1 MAGGSWKDEVVKVQQ
16 DTSLP
21 ITSRC
26 TRILEILKQ
35 NGLCFKQCIEP
46 KMMLVHVKNRGGQLV
61 SVSDVH
67 QKGAAMAQIGF
78 SMSKIGQSVCFCLPS
93 AGSMRHQVVEAN
105 KSLAQLSQNQL
116 CEPLGCERFASV
128 SSSHLVTFLR
138 AAQAG
143 CKTLEDEISTGGCL
157 SLEAM
162 CQKQDDLKEM
172 VVSGWEWHVID
183 SQVEALCPE
192 LPGFMAQAL
201 NSDHAVK
208 TAAGELECACTIA
221 STFELQGTKDLKKA
235 QEAAMASR
243 PACGK
248 YIGAITAFVKHFT
261 GGDAFPL
268 LKLLQSIGSS
278 AAIKLL
284 SSHSK
289 LTKSSHQRL

>member
-1 MAGGSWKDEVVKVQQ
+1 
-16 DTSLP
+16 
-21 ITSRC
+21 
-26 TRILEILKQ
+26 
-35 NGLCFKQCIEP
+35 
-46 KMMLVHVKNRGGQLV
+46 
-61 SVSDVH
+61 
-67 QKGAAMAQIGF
+67 
-78 SMSKIGQSVCFCLPS
+78 
-93 AGSMRHQVVEAN
+93 
-105 KSLAQLSQNQL
+105 
-116 CEPLGCERFASV
+116 
-128 SSSHLVTFLR
+128 
-138 AAQAG
+138 
-143 CKTLEDEISTGGCL
+143 
-157 SLEAM
+157 
-162 CQKQDDLKEM
+162 
-172 VVSGWEWHVID
+172 
-183 SQVEALCPE
+183 
-192 LPGFMAQAL
+192 MAQAL
-201 NSDHAVK
+201 NCDHAVK

>member
-105 KSLAQLSQNQL
+105 KSF
-116 CEPLGCERFASV
+116 G
-128 SSSHLVTFLR
+128 
-138 AAQAG
+138 
-143 CKTLEDEISTGGCL
+143 
-157 SLEAM
+157 
-162 CQKQDDLKEM
+162 
-172 VVSGWEWHVID
+172 
-183 SQVEALCPE
+183 
-192 LPGFMAQAL
+192 
-201 NSDHAVK
+201 
-208 TAAGELECACTIA
+208 
-221 STFELQGTKDLKKA
+221 
-235 QEAAMASR
+235 
-243 PACGK
+243 
-248 YIGAITAFVKHFT
+248 TAF
-261 GGDAFPL
+261 PE
-268 LKLLQSIGSS
+268 S
-278 AAIKLL
+278 AV
-284 SSHSK
+284 
-289 LTKSSHQRL
+289 

>member
-16 DTSLP
+16 DSSLP

-138 AAQAG
+138 AVQAG

-172 VVSGWEWHVID
+172 VVSG
-183 SQVEALCPE
+183 
-192 LPGFMAQAL
+192 
-201 NSDHAVK
+201 
-208 TAAGELECACTIA
+208 
-221 STFELQGTKDLKKA
+221 
-235 QEAAMASR
+235 
-243 PACGK
+243 
-248 YIGAITAFVKHFT
+248 
-261 GGDAFPL
+261 
-268 LKLLQSIGSS
+268 
-278 AAIKLL
+278 
-284 SSHSK
+284 
-289 LTKSSHQRL
+289 